1 MKITGDM
8 KIAEVMALNPE
19 LEPTFLEFG
28 MHCLYC
34 PVASQETLEE
44 AAVVHGISV
53 DELLEKLNAFNDAHP
68 YNA

>member
-1 MKITGDM
+1 MKITADM
-8 KIAEVMALNPE
+8 KIAEVMALNPD

-44 AAVVHGISV
+44 AAAVHGINA
-53 DELLEKLNAFNDAHP
+53 DELIAKLNEFNDAHP
-68 YNA
+68 YQA